1 MAQITQEDRNNTIP
15 SAVSDFLNWVTNQS
29 PVAQQNQQQQTQQ
42 QPLNQNGP
50 MATAFNAQ
58 NEANIGPYQE
68 GVLKGLRKAGEE
80 HAYNAV
86 SAGMDPNV
94 MMQHPVM
101 QGATQQGQTQT
112 PVNTNQNQNPN
123 PNTNQPNPNTTAD
136 TTQQGTNML
145 AGLMKSMFNGNQG
158 QNGAYISAS
167 SPLSLGGMTKNGQ
180 YEDQGSVI
188 KVLELLA
195 TGRVPTGPE
204 QASIA
209 QQMNTLNPA
218 QRATTKAGI
227 YGTQIG
233 ALKDLDTSLG
243 SEEERAN
250 TSYKNILDSRA
261 TYEKFLGIGKTNNI
275 LKSYKDRL
283 DEIRNHRN
291 LVQQKI
297 GTTALTPPNIEKG
310 AETSTRTGASVSR
323 EDAIR
328 ELRNRGIKI

>member
-1 MAQITQEDRNNTIP
+1 MAQITQDDRNNTIP
-15 SAVSDFLNWVTNQS
+15 SAVNDFLNWVTQQS
-29 PVAQQNQQQQTQQ
+29 PAAQNQQPQQ
-42 QPLNQNGP
+42 QAPQQPANQSGP
-50 MATAFNAQ
+50 METAFNAQ
-58 NEANIGPYQE
+58 QNSAVGPYQE

-86 SAGMDPNV
+86 SMGMDPNV

-112 PVNTNQNQNPN
+112 PVSNANPN
-123 PNTNQPNPNTTAD
+123 PNTSQLNANTSAD
-136 TTQQGTNML
+136 TTNQGTNML

-261 TYEKFLGIGKTNNI
+261 TYEKFLGVGKTNNI

-310 AETSTRTGASVSR
+310 AETTNRTGASVSR

-328 ELRNRGIKI
+328 ELRARGVKI